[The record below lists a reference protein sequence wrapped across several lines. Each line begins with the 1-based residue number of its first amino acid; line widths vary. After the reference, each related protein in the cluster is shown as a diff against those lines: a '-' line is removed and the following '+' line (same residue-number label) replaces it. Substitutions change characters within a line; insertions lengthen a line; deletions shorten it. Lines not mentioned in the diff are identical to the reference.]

1 MKPEYLQYLGLLIG
15 GVLAGMFARR
25 NPKTGEDETNSGIPE
40 SALEIQAKLIRDFNN
55 DLSEAKAAN
64 VKLQESYEKVQKML
78 EDVQEQYKSL
88 QTSFQNLSD
97 QNIQLLEE
105 NKKLAEQVSE
115 LKKEVSK

>member
-25 NPKTGEDETNSGIPE
+25 NPKTGEDETNVPE
-40 SALEIQAKLIRDFNN
+40 TALEIQAKLIRDFNN
-55 DLSEAKAAN
+55 ELSEAKAAN
-64 VKLQESYEKVQKML
+64 VKLQESYDKVQKML

-88 QTSFQNLSD
+88 QTSFQKLSD

-115 LKKEVSK
+115 LKKEVSR